1 MEKYVWV
8 EQLQHFT
15 KTRQIVLLD
24 MYEMD
29 KLWLVMNETNKIKI
43 SYYNFTLP
51 NKSNK
56 RASY

>member
-24 MYEMD
+24 VDEMD
-29 KLWLVMNETNKIKI
+29 KL
-43 SYYNFTLP
+43 
-51 NKSNK
+51 
-56 RASY
+56 